1 MASTTNAVAKTSA
14 KTTNATPVAKTTTP
28 KRVAKPKV
36 ETKTCRVCAVA
47 KTLDE
52 YRAKASRPDGRD
64 SICAA
69 CARLWLANRKVQLAA
84 LAKTTTKPA
93 AKTSAKTTTKPAA
106 KPAAKPVA
114 KTTTKTSAKSA
125 A

>member
-14 KTTNATPVAKTTTP
+14 KTTNATPVAKTTTT

-69 CARLWLANRKVQLAA
+69 CARLWLANRKATLATIA
-84 LAKTTTKPA
+84 TTKPAAKTTTKTTTTKPA
-93 AKTSAKTTTKPAA
+93 AKTTTKTTPAKTTTKRAA
-106 KPAAKPVA
+106 AAA
-114 KTTTKTSAKSA
+114 
-125 A
+125 

>member
-14 KTTNATPVAKTTTP
+14 KTTNATPVAKTTTT

-69 CARLWLANRKVQLAA
+69 CARLWLANRKVALAA
-84 LAKTTTKPA
+84 IAKTNAKPVATKTTAKTTTKPV
-93 AKTSAKTTTKPAA
+93 A
-106 KPAAKPVA
+106 KPAA
-114 KTTTKTSAKSA
+114 KTTTKTSAKPA